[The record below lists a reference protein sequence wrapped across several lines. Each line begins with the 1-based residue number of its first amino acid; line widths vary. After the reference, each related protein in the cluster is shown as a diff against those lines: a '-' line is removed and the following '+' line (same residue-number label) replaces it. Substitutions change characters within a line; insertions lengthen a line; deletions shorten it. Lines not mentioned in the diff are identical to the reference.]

1 MSLGDVLFVGSLIA
15 VVVIMV
21 DLLFPGGPRKL

>member
-15 VVVIMV
+15 LVAVMI

>member
-1 MSLGDVLFVGSLIA
+1 MNLEDILFAGSIIA
-15 VVVIMV
+15 LVAVMI

>member
-1 MSLGDVLFVGSLIA
+1 MTLSDILFIGSMIA
-15 VVVIMV
+15 LVAVMV